1 MSGIPAWVEQAQH
14 AALVSPDRSP
24 RDDACPTHASRC
36 RPSQQPRHK
45 ENTSTSRP
53 PSRPPSRPSSSS
65 PQHPPRAIRQYSRG
79 KPSPFAS
86 SGPPPQ
92 PVFISKEWK
101 WARGASIRVKNV
113 PPGANVQDIYNL
125 FSEHGHISYID
136 LDEDRPDISDRGRR
150 ALVRFEPPPLST
162 DFLSRGV
169 CRLRIGLVDHWLP
182 LETVDPKRDDYKERT
197 IRTQLGTTCPQ
208 TAYICPSTLS
218 FGVLVQPAVFMK
230 KQSVQTLSSDSLLRI
245 KFDFKRMRL
254 VIQFSLHYQRKP
266 SGFQRQNEHYK
277 LHIKFGV
284 IKELCRTM
292 VGEEHR
298 QALVMTL
305 RDPPVA
311 YRKKDA
317 AKTFGEDRLT
327 WSENDLWERVVDI
340 SPGQDVGKGP
350 VSLAENHQY
359 IDLGRW
365 LTYWIELDQ
374 HSTRVWDKVSQHLL
388 DWNLRTKLTV
398 FPEPLP
404 NKKPEVWDLLDDRYG
419 HAIQPASSQS
429 WNNDFSL
436 LAAPPR
442 ISLPFDV
449 RYQLEVCISQGI
461 INEHNIDRPFLEKLT
476 EFCNDDNSL
485 NKDRARLIL
494 EYAADEYAGK
504 RIFDPMGLF
513 KDSAAMRY
521 FPSTFIIPNYCALV
535 RRVTITPTRIYFST
549 PYVEPTNRVIRQWR
563 FAQDYF
569 IRIQFTDEVLEGRI
583 RSGEAELPLFLRAY
597 RVLQEGIAMGLWHWK
612 FLAFGNSQIREAG
625 AYMFCEQSDLTC
637 DMMRSWMGRFSHIKV
652 IAKYAARL
660 GQCFS
665 TTRLVPGIPAPRI
678 VTIPDV
684 EKDGFCFTDG
694 VGKISPLLAKII
706 THEWSLDRLPSA
718 FQFRM
723 GGCKGVLVTW
733 PDVKGMEVHI
743 RKSQE
748 KFVAEFNGLEVI
760 KCSAFATA
768 TLNRQTIAVLSSLG
782 VPDQVF
788 VDMMEKQLSDY
799 NAAMVDKRKAT
810 EYLRKYVDENHITPI
825 IAQMLSYG
833 FMESQEPFVRTLLQ
847 LWRSWSIKTLK
858 EKARLSVEKSAFVL
872 GCVDESRTLKG
883 HMKVIEGWK
892 DVPSEKLPQIFLQ
905 IPDNVNDGYKVIT
918 GTCVVGRNPSLHPGD
933 IRVVEAVDV
942 PALRHIR
949 DVVVFP
955 LTGDRDV
962 PSMCSGGDLD
972 GDDFFVIWDP
982 LLVPNERSHPP
993 MINEPVVGKELA
1005 NEPTVNNLVTFFVLY
1020 MKHNNLPLIAH
1031 AHMATADAE
1040 MDGVKSSKC
1049 LELAILHSMAVDY
1062 VKTGVPAVFP
1072 KRLDPKSWPHFMEK
1086 KKRDYH
1092 SATALGKLYDMVKRE
1107 TFDMKENYE
1116 LPFDSRILKHTK
1128 CRALRDETLTKAR
1141 RIKSQ
1146 YDTAMRRVMCQ
1157 LEIATE
1163 FEVWTA
1169 FVMSKPRV
1177 GSEYKLQENVGRE
1190 SSALKQHFRDQCRKE
1205 AGGDLLSFVSAM
1217 YRVTY
1222 EEVRIALHEAKQPHI
1237 RPDGSLGTRRITPKT
1252 MPLVSFPW
1260 LFWDKLGE
1268 LARTSGIIQRKLDD
1282 GSEDMD
1288 LLSDVLLVSQRHR
1301 GRHSASGGSDFM
1313 DEHGDPLSYT
1323 RTSDGK
1329 VVHYGQVLNLFSHD
1343 DEDGDERNDARN
1355 RNNSGEESTGLKSTK
1370 SASNLSPV
1378 AEEDLLSFE
1387 SPPSSPVVKPV
1398 SPEFGVSKKGK
1409 IFKYDANF
1417 LLQVRKTSTEEP
1429 CLEFHPEVKSLIG
1442 YSDGGSST
1450 SARTPGAGSQSVL
1463 GSASDGGF
1471 PAMGHLLGPLPTF
1484 AKADLAIGLSG
1495 PVATT
1500 YTPPPTDEE
1509 TVIRGDH
1516 SSRTSDL
1523 SASTCS
1529 ANLQPLTERTSLDT
1543 EDLLLD
1549 IYSASPPRASNAGLG
1564 SAADSGVPVKGE
1576 LPIWVEQVVRMG
1588 HRNPTPPLEPLVIPD
1603 VVGASQSESP
1613 LTGTITASAIYDPF
1627 VSSFPA
1633 APAPATCGGGACYG
1647 SDGGASAGPINKQ
1660 IIMGL
1665 DQGIKK
1671 EEYDEESDEEVE
1683 EVELEMDEDSLAARV
1698 AQMAAL

>member
-1 MSGIPAWVEQAQH
+1 MSGIPTWVEQAQH

-24 RDDACPTHASRC
+24 RDQDARPRHASR
-36 RPSQQPRHK
+36 RRSSQQRHR
-45 ENTSTSRP
+45 ENTSTSQP
-53 PSRPPSRPSSSS
+53 PSRPPSRPSPSS
-65 PQHPPRAIRQYSRG
+65 PRPPFRAIRHYSRG

-86 SGPPPQ
+86 FGPPPQ
-92 PVFISKEWK
+92 PVFISREWK
-101 WARGASIRVKNV
+101 CAKTALIRVKDV
-113 PPGANVQDIYNL
+113 PPGAKLQDIHNL
-125 FSEHGHISYID
+125 FSENGHISYIE
-136 LDEDRPDISDRGRR
+136 LDEVRPDISDRGRR
-150 ALVRFEPPPLST
+150 ALVRFEPPPQFT

-169 CRLRIGLVDHWLP
+169 CRLRIGHVDHWVP
-182 LETVDPKRDDYKERT
+182 LEIVDPKREDFKERT
-197 IRTQLGTTCPQ
+197 IKTQLGNTCPQ
-208 TAYICPSTLS
+208 TQYFFPSTLY
-218 FGVLVQPAVFMK
+218 FGVLVQPAVFMR
-230 KQSVQTLSSDSLLRI
+230 KQLVQTLSSDSLLRI
-245 KFDFKRMRL
+245 EFDFKRMRL
-254 VIQFSLHYQRKP
+254 VIKFSLQYQREP
-266 SGFQRQNEHYK
+266 SGFHRQNEHYK

-311 YRKKDA
+311 YRKKDVS
-317 AKTFGEDRLT
+317 KTFGEDRLT
-327 WSENDLWERVVDI
+327 WSDNDLWERVVNI
-340 SPGQDVGKGP
+340 GSGLDVGKGP

-359 IDLGRW
+359 VDLGRW

-374 HSTRVWDKVSQHLL
+374 HSTRIWDKVSQHLL

-404 NKKPEVWDLLDDRYG
+404 NKEPEVWDLLDDRYG
-419 HAIQPASSQS
+419 HVIRPAPSQS

-461 INEHNIDRPFLEKLT
+461 INEHNIDRPFLEKLM
-476 EFCNDDNSL
+476 EFCHSDNSL
-485 NKDRARLIL
+485 VKDRARLIL

-504 RIFDPMGLF
+504 RIFDPMELF
-513 KDSAAMRY
+513 KDSAALNY
-521 FPSTFIIPNYCALV
+521 FPSTFMIPNHCAWV

-549 PYVEPTNRVIRQWR
+549 PCVEPTNRVIRQWKY
-563 FAQDYF
+563 AQDYF

-597 RVLQEGIAMGLWHWK
+597 RVLQEGVAMGPWHWR

-625 AYMFCEQSDLTC
+625 AFMFCEQSNLTC
-637 DMMRSWMGRFSHIKV
+637 DMMRNWMGRFSHIKV

-678 VTIPDV
+678 VTIPDI
-684 EKDGFCFTDG
+684 ETGGFCFTDG
-694 VGKISPLLAKII
+694 VGKISPLLAKIVA
-706 THEWSLDRLPSA
+706 HDWSIDPPPSA
-718 FQFRM
+718 YQFRM

-760 KCSAFATA
+760 KCSQFATA
-768 TLNRQTIAVLSSLG
+768 TLNRQIIAVLSSLG

-788 VDMMEKQLSDY
+788 VDMMEKQLSDF
-799 NAAMVDKRKAT
+799 NAAMVDKHKAT
-810 EYLRKYVDENHITPI
+810 AILRTSIDENHMTPI
-825 IAQMLSYG
+825 IAEMLAYG

-858 EKARLSVEKSAFVL
+858 EKARLNVEKSAFVL
-872 GCVDESRTLKG
+872 GCVDETSTLKG
-883 HMKVIEGWK
+883 HMKVIEDWK

-905 IPDNVNDGYKVIT
+905 IPDDVNGGYKVIT

-942 PALRHIR
+942 PALRHLR

-982 LLVPNERSHPP
+982 LLIPKERSHPP

-1005 NEPTVNNLVTFFVLY
+1005 TEPAVNNLITFFVLY
-1020 MKHNNLPLIAH
+1020 MKYNNLPLIAH
-1031 AHMATADAE
+1031 AHLATADAE
-1040 MDGVKSSKC
+1040 MDGVKSPKC
-1049 LELAILHSMAVDY
+1049 LELATLHSMAVDY
-1062 VKTGVPAVFP
+1062 VKTGVPAEFP
-1072 KRLDPKSWPHFMEK
+1072 RRLDPKFWPHFMEK
-1086 KKRDYH
+1086 NKRDYH

-1107 TFDMKENYE
+1107 PFDMKENYQ

-1190 SSALKQHFRDQCRKE
+1190 SSALKQHFKDQCKKE

-1222 EEVRIALHEAKQPHI
+1222 EEVRIALFEAKQTHI
-1237 RPDGSLGTRRITPKT
+1237 RPDGSLGTRKITPKT

-1268 LARTSGIIQRKLDD
+1268 LARTGAILQRKLDD
-1282 GSEDMD
+1282 GGEDMD
-1288 LLSDVLLVSQRHR
+1288 LLSDVPLVSQRRR
-1301 GRHSASGGSDFM
+1301 GRHNTSGSSDFM
-1313 DEHGDPLSYT
+1313 DEHVDPLSYT

-1329 VVHYGQVLNLFSHD
+1329 VIHYGQILNLFSHD
-1343 DEDGDERNDARN
+1343 DEDGDDRNDARI
-1355 RNNSGEESTGLKSTK
+1355 RNSSSDESTPGSDSSK

-1387 SPPSSPVVKPV
+1387 TPPASPVVKPA
-1398 SPEFGVSKKGK
+1398 SPEV
-1409 IFKYDANF
+1409 D
-1417 LLQVRKTSTEEP
+1417 LLV
-1429 CLEFHPEVKSLIG
+1429 
-1442 YSDGGSST
+1442 
-1450 SARTPGAGSQSVL
+1450 
-1463 GSASDGGF
+1463 
-1471 PAMGHLLGPLPTF
+1471 PLPTLT
-1484 AKADLAIGLSG
+1484 KAELAIGLSG

-1500 YTPPPTDEE
+1500 YTPPHTDEE

-1523 SASTCS
+1523 SASTSS
-1529 ANLQPLTERTSLDT
+1529 AYHQPPTEQTSLET

-1549 IYSASPPRASNAGLG
+1549 IYSASPLRAGTGLG
-1564 SAADSGVPVKGE
+1564 STAGSDVPVKGGP
-1576 LPIWVEQVVRMG
+1576 PIRVKKVMRMG
-1588 HRNPTPPLEPLVIPD
+1588 HRILTPPLERTAITN

-1613 LTGTITASAIYDPF
+1613 LTGTVTASAIHDPF
-1627 VSSFPA
+1627 VSPS
-1633 APAPATCGGGACYG
+1633 PATAALATDR
-1647 SDGGASAGPINKQ
+1647 DGGAGAGPNNKQ
-1660 IIMGL
+1660 MIMGL
-1665 DQGIKK
+1665 DEGIKK

-1683 EVELEMDEDSLAARV
+1683 EVELEVDEDSLAARV
-1698 AQMAAL
+1698 EQMAAL